1 MADLLAATQGKA
13 PTDPQGEAPTDPQ
26 GETPTDPQ
34 GVSLVATQGKAPT
47 VDPKAFMQKISKKF
61 MSIKDNKWE
70 EILSYLHLYIVWY
83 SDRHLPCRVHA
94 PNLLNFLEGMAE
106 IMDTVGISAD
116 FIHNKKEDGTSSFQI
131 EFPECPGMMFELV
144 VNPAWDRPQFM
155 LVSRNGEI
163 LLNAVVSHKQVI
175 CNIVGDKTFIFYFH
189 AATYD
194 YIRKLFKA
202 DTRKLPAFTVVNSR
216 LFTDG
221 RMENGKGIKIPPR
234 SQVAFSVKDGLHFL
248 SGSEIISYVDFADF
262 TSDMWQ
268 LLLQCIVKWTVELK
282 TTLLEIEESLGRKN
296 ARHADVVKNI
306 GKCTD
311 KLVEVSKE
319 LEENEGKQK
328 ILLTQSKIK
337 SGDINPLKTEKKALE
352 ERHRKLKEEEEKLE
366 SLRKNTEESIMSQ
379 KSEKERIKEFV
390 VL

>member
-1 MADLLAATQGKA
+1 MADLLGAT
-13 PTDPQGEAPTDPQ
+13 QGEAPTDPL
-26 GETPTDPQ
+26 
-34 GVSLVATQGKAPT
+34 GVSLVATQGEAPT
-47 VDPKAFMQKISKKF
+47 VDPKAFMQKISTKF
-61 MSIKDNKWE
+61 MSIKNNKWL

-106 IMDTVGISAD
+106 IMDTVGISAE

-131 EFPECPGMMFELV
+131 EFPECPGTMFELV

-163 LLNAVVSHKQVI
+163 LLNAVVPHKQVI

-189 AATYD
+189 VDTYD
-194 YIRKLFKA
+194 NIRKLFKKD
-202 DTRKLPAFTVVNSR
+202 DTGKLPALTVVDSE

-221 RMENGKGIKIPPR
+221 RMENGKGTEIPPR
-234 SQVAFSVKDGLHFL
+234 SRVAFSVKDGLHFL
-248 SGSEIISYVDFADF
+248 SGSEIIPYVDFADF

-296 ARHADVVKNI
+296 IRLAVVVKKI

-311 KLVEVSKE
+311 ELDEVSKE
-319 LEENEGKQK
+319 LKENEEKQIK
-328 ILLTQSKIK
+328 LLTQSKIK
-337 SGDINPLKTEKKALE
+337 QGDINALKTEKKARE
-352 ERHRKLKEEEEKLE
+352 ERHRKLKEEEMELE
-366 SLRKNTEESIMSQ
+366 RLRKSTEESIKLQ
-379 KSEKERIKEFV
+379 KSEKERIKKFV